1 MVARGECCYAPL
13 FDPLSAYVAVPTLQ
27 ALLGSMTKKIVKPKG
42 VEPDEIESKV
52 ANELY
57 NLEVSRHAM
66 CVSYYC

>member
-1 MVARGECCYAPL
+1 
-13 FDPLSAYVAVPTLQ
+13 
-27 ALLGSMTKKIVKPKG
+27 MTKKIVKPKG

>member
-1 MVARGECCYAPL
+1 LTRL
-13 FDPLSAYVAVPTLQ
+13 FDPLSAYVAILALQ

-57 NLEVSRHAM
+57 NLEVSWHVL
-66 CVSYYC
+66 CLSWCY